1 MRLPLDDLRSR
12 AAATAAGL
20 VLFLGSCA
28 IQALPAPTVRPTPA
42 TLPSLNPE
50 RITHGRAIY
59 SQFCASCHGANAEG
73 APNWEQ
79 PDARGDL
86 PAPPHDDSGHTW
98 RHSDAQLGEIILD
111 GLRDPFNKTPELTM
125 PPFSGR
131 LGDDDVGAVVTYFKS
146 LWSPEHREFQEQQN
160 RRPSVPLPN
169 PGGTR

>member
-1 MRLPLDDLRSR
+1 MRLPLDDTRSR
-12 AAATAAGL
+12 IAPTAAGL
-20 VLFLGSCA
+20 IFLVGSCA
-28 IQALPAPTVRPTPA
+28 IQAVPEPTTRPTPA
-42 TLPSLNPE
+42 PLPTLNPD
-50 RITHGRAIY
+50 RIAQGRAIY

-98 RHSDAQLGEIILD
+98 RHSDTQLAEIILG

-131 LGDDDVGAVVTYFKS
+131 LTDDDVGAVLTYFKS
-146 LWSPEHREFQEQQN
+146 LWSAEHREFQEQQN
-160 RRPSVPLPN
+160 RRPSMPLPS
-169 PGGTR
+169 PSATP